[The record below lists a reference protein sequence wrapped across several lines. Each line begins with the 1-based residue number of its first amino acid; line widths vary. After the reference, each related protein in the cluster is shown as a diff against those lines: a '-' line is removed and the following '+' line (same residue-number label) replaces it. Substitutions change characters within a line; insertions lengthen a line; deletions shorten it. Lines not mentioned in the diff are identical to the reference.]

1 MRLKVTIVF
10 YALSPVPNLKRP
22 TPVDW
27 SKELEIYKNKMRKV
41 LEETIPGF
49 SSEVVAEHILTPED
63 FEKRYLSPMEQVFL
77 LSLVFFNRP
86 GSGHTILVK
95 KLKTSILL
103 VQELTRVRAFQ
114 ALLRHPKF

>member
-1 MRLKVTIVF
+1 MR
-10 YALSPVPNLKRP
+10 
-22 TPVDW
+22 
-27 SKELEIYKNKMRKV
+27 EV

-63 FEKRYLSPMEQVFL
+63 FEKRYLSPYGAGF
-77 LSLVFFNRP
+77 SLEPRIFQSAWF
-86 GSGHTILVK
+86 SHTILVK
-95 KLKTSILL
+95 KLKTSILS